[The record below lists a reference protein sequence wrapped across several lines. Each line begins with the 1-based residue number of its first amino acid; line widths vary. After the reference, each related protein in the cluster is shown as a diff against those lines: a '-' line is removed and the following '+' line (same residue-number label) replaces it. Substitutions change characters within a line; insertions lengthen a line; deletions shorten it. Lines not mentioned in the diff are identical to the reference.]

1 MLVSH
6 QRVGLWWDAE
16 LTEEIGQCDIRGFIP
31 VDDLQRLPEL
41 DALICVSLRND
52 LPELPVLHWKL
63 VPQRVVAGIGCR
75 RDTPFPLLATLLA
88 RQLEAQKLD
97 PLALKA
103 IGSVTLKKGSRGLF
117 SSPPAAA
124 CLLKPLPPKRCANS
138 NTIFP
143 VLASSENGGRW
154 QRIRPGCVVIKPWS
168 IVRRNPAR
176 TGRHY
181 YFGSFTLMLSVI
193 GIGPAHRQ

>member
-52 LPELPVLHWKL
+52 LLS
-63 VPQRVVAGIGCR
+63 
-75 RDTPFPLLATLLA
+75 FPYRTGNWCPSAWWRNWLSPRYAISLLATLLA

-103 IGSVTLKKGSRGLF
+103 IGSVTLKKGAGAYSARLLLPRAFKTFTAEALREFEHHFPGSGFVRKRWAL
-117 SSPPAAA
+117 AAY
-124 CLLKPLPPKRCANS
+124 
-138 NTIFP
+138 
-143 VLASSENGGRW
+143 
-154 QRIRPGCVVIKPWS
+154 
-168 IVRRNPAR
+168 PAR
-176 TGRHY
+176 LRGY
-181 YFGSFTLMLSVI
+181 
-193 GIGPAHRQ
+193 

>member
-52 LPELPVLHWKL
+52 LPELPVPHWKL
-63 VPQRVVAGIGCR
+63 VPQRVVAGIG
-75 RDTPFPLLATLLA
+75 
-88 RQLEAQKLD
+88 
-97 PLALKA
+97 
-103 IGSVTLKKGSRGLF
+103 GSRGLF

-124 CLLKPLPPKRCANS
+124 CLLKPLPPKRYANS

-143 VLASSENGGRW
+143 VLASSEKRW
-154 QRIRPGCVVIKPWS
+154 ALAAY
-168 IVRRNPAR
+168 PAR
-176 TGRHY
+176 QRGY
-181 YFGSFTLMLSVI
+181 
-193 GIGPAHRQ
+193 

>member
-52 LPELPVLHWKL
+52 LPELPVPHWKL

-103 IGSVTLKKGSRGLF
+103 IGSVTLKKGEPGLF

-124 CLLKPLPPKRCANS
+124 CLLKPLPPKRYANS

-143 VLASSENGGRW
+143 VLASSEKRW
-154 QRIRPGCVVIKPWS
+154 ALAAY
-168 IVRRNPAR
+168 PAR
-176 TGRHY
+176 QRGY
-181 YFGSFTLMLSVI
+181 
-193 GIGPAHRQ
+193 

>member
-75 RDTPFPLLATLLA
+75 RDTPFP
-88 RQLEAQKLD
+88 
-97 PLALKA
+97 
-103 IGSVTLKKGSRGLF
+103 
-117 SSPPAAA
+117 
-124 CLLKPLPPKRCANS
+124 C
-138 NTIFP
+138 
-143 VLASSENGGRW
+143 
-154 QRIRPGCVVIKPWS
+154 
-168 IVRRNPAR
+168 
-176 TGRHY
+176 
-181 YFGSFTLMLSVI
+181 
-193 GIGPAHRQ
+193 